1 MSKAKHTPRILILGG
16 GFGGAYCAQKLRRR
30 LRSREA
36 EILLIDRRNY
46 FVFYPLLVE
55 AGTGSLE
62 PRHAVVSIRAFLKD
76 TAFRMAEVTDIDPT
90 NGCVRYRLFGADRVD
105 SVKFDFLMLAL
116 GSQTNLPDVPGLREL
131 GFEMKSLADA
141 VALRDRAIQM
151 LELADATDDE
161 DQRSAM
167 LHFVVVGANFTGVEI
182 AGEFEV
188 FLRNACRHYGNVG
201 PRDVSVT
208 LVELT
213 DRVLRA
219 LDPDLSNYA
228 ADQLNRREINIRL
241 NESVAAIEPDL
252 VRLRSGQ
259 TIRSR
264 TVIWCA
270 GIAPP
275 RIIAD
280 LPFAKDARGYILTN
294 RDLRVPGF
302 ENIWTIGDC
311 AVNPGPDGV
320 AYPATAQHAVKQAQ
334 HVAQDIARVLRGR
347 ATRPCNIAS
356 TGSLAALGCR
366 TGVAKVFGIKL
377 SGFLAWWLWRTVYL
391 LKMPGLG
398 RKIRVALDWALDL
411 VFERDYVQ
419 LSVHRRSPVRAHD
432 TYRGDCLPSRR
443 TLHED
448 RKMTTPDNDTE
459 HEELNRRTQALNE
472 RLSGAAPD
480 ERNEILKE
488 IDEIARQIR
497 EMDLDDRLRGSM
509 EGGSEG

>member
-1 MSKAKHTPRILILGG
+1 MQQAENTPRIIILGG
-16 GFGGAYCAQKLRRR
+16 GFGGAYCAQELRRR
-30 LRSREA
+30 LRSKQA

-62 PRHAVVSIRAFLKD
+62 PRHAVVSLRAFLKD
-76 TAFRMAEVTDIDPT
+76 AAFRMAVVTDIDAT
-90 NGCVRYRLFGADRVD
+90 TRCVHYRILGADRVD
-105 SVKFDFLMLAL
+105 SVGFDFLVLAL
-116 GSQTNLPDVPGLREL
+116 GSQTNLPDIPGLHDF
-131 GFEMKSLADA
+131 GFQIKSLADA
-141 VALRDRAIQM
+141 VALRDRAIEM
-151 LELADATDDE
+151 LELADATEDE
-161 DQRSAM
+161 NPRRAM
-167 LHFVVVGANFTGVEI
+167 LHFVVVGANFTGVEV

-188 FLRNACRHYGNVG
+188 FLRNACRHYRNIRPG
-201 PRDVSVT
+201 DVSVT

-228 ADQLNRREINIRL
+228 ADQLQRRKINIRL
-241 NESVAAIEPDL
+241 NESVAAIEPEL

-280 LPFAKDARGYILTN
+280 LPFPKDARGYVLTN

-302 ENIWTIGDC
+302 ERIWTIGDC

-320 AYPATAQHAVKQAQ
+320 GYPATAQHAVKQAQ
-334 HVAQDIARVLRGR
+334 HVALDIARVLRGR

-391 LKMPGLG
+391 LKMPGSG

-419 LSVHRRSPVRAHD
+419 LSVHRRSDVRA
-432 TYRGDCLPSRR
+432 RVP
-443 TLHED
+443 
-448 RKMTTPDNDTE
+448 P
-459 HEELNRRTQALNE
+459 
-472 RLSGAAPD
+472 
-480 ERNEILKE
+480 
-488 IDEIARQIR
+488 
-497 EMDLDDRLRGSM
+497 
-509 EGGSEG
+509 SEG